1 MEKGKKIWM
10 DGRLVPWDRAN
21 VHILTHTLH
30 YGFGVFEGIRCYRC
44 SGGRSAV
51 FRLREHTERLFAS
64 AHIAMLKIPFSPEE
78 INSAVVRTLK
88 ANNLKAVEEIAQIS
102 SRLVV
107 NQASLKLKRA
117 HIQPMLDAFAQ
128 AVNK

>member
-1 MEKGKKIWM
+1 
-10 DGRLVPWDRAN
+10 VS
-21 VHILTHTLH
+21 
-30 YGFGVFEGIRCYRC
+30 
-44 SGGRSAV
+44 SGG
-51 FRLREHTERLFAS
+51 
-64 AHIAMLKIPFSPEE
+64 
-78 INSAVVRTLK
+78 TLK